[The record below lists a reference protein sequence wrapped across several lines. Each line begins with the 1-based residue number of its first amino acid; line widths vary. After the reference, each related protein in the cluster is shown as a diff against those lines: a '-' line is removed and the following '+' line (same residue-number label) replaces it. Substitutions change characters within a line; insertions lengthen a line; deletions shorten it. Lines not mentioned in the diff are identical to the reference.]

1 MRDVRQRQSGK
12 PCSPESRS
20 DAGQSSPV
28 CGPEARDGS
37 PGAETPCQQ
46 GRVPSRGPR
55 GDSASG
61 PFPPRRGVR
70 SPRPM
75 APVCVFKASC
85 LAPRAPLCAAGPCL
99 QPLVVAPGP
108 PARPRPLFVFGGRPS
123 SNLSSARDHTPPRR
137 VTSQSRVPER
147 RTWTFRGAVI
157 LPNSPSISQGNMF
170 WIYLGA
176 CRKSFFYS

>member
-20 DAGQSSPV
+20 DAGQSSPSA
-28 CGPEARDGS
+28 GRKP
-37 PGAETPCQQ
+37 
-46 GRVPSRGPR
+46 GRVPRGGNPVSAGPR
-55 GDSASG
+55 
-61 PFPPRRGVR
+61 PFPRPSGRLRFRAFPASQRRPQSSANG
-70 SPRPM
+70 PGL
-75 APVCVFKASC
+75 C
-85 LAPRAPLCAAGPCL
+85 LQSQLLGTSSPLCAAGPCL
-99 QPLVVAPGP
+99 QPLMVAPGP
-108 PARPRPLFVFGGRPS
+108 PARPRPLFVFGGHPS
-123 SNLSSARDHTPPRR
+123 SNLSSPARRF
-137 VTSQSRVPER
+137 TSQSRVPGR

>member
-20 DAGQSSPV
+20 DAGQSSPSA
-28 CGPEARDGS
+28 GRKP
-37 PGAETPCQQ
+37 
-46 GRVPSRGPR
+46 GRVPRGGNPVSAGPR
-55 GDSASG
+55 
-61 PFPPRRGVR
+61 PFPRPSGRLRFRAFPALQRRPQSSANG
-70 SPRPM
+70 PGL
-75 APVCVFKASC
+75 C
-85 LAPRAPLCAAGPCL
+85 LQSQLLGTSSPLCAAGPCL
-99 QPLVVAPGP
+99 QPLVAAPGP

-137 VTSQSRVPER
+137 VTSQSRVPGR

>member
-46 GRVPSRGPR
+46 GRIPSRGPR

-85 LAPRAPLCAAGPCL
+85 LAPRAPSALPVPACSPSWSRRAHLHGPGRSSCLEAVRVATSVLPATTLPLAALRHSRGC
-99 QPLVVAPGP
+99 QEEERGH
-108 PARPRPLFVFGGRPS
+108 FGGP
-123 SNLSSARDHTPPRR
+123 LSCLTHLVSLKAICSGYT
-137 VTSQSRVPER
+137 
-147 RTWTFRGAVI
+147 
-157 LPNSPSISQGNMF
+157 
-170 WIYLGA
+170 
-176 CRKSFFYS
+176 